1 MKRKHFRIHPTVC
14 FLYGCLFVLL
24 AGCRKPETDIGL
36 GLQPDSEL
44 LDVVFTDTATVEL
57 ATFIEDSLRTSRL
70 STGLVGHVFVP
81 DFCQLNAS
89 VATQLRL
96 SATDVNFGPNA
107 VADSMFL
114 QLHYTGDHY
123 GRLTPMAFSVQPLA
137 DSLSVSED
145 LYSNAVV
152 TTTGDEWVSW
162 SAGPLELRPQSDVV
176 LTEDTLPPTLR
187 IPLRLDVAQTILDLD
202 TTTFDNNAAWFEHL
216 QGLLI
221 QRSETGGGV
230 VAFDTNSGLS
240 VMRIHYHNDNDTSA
254 YDFLISPLS
263 ARVNLFQHEYV
274 GALDVVAGNPDAEFI
289 SGDDNAYVMS
299 ASGSKVRLRFPH
311 LESFVDSAGVVP
323 TVLRA
328 QLVVPV
334 DGSFFDKP
342 IPAQEQLFVQV
353 NRADGTLVPTPD
365 DEPTSPVPVGGA
377 YDSQLDAY
385 VFNLTS
391 TVQGLIKGE
400 FDDGDLYIVSNRSG
414 VSVASA
420 VLRGTEVD
428 NPAKL
433 NLTLGL

>member
-1 MKRKHFRIHPTVC
+1 MKRNHFRIHPTVC
-14 FLYGCLFVLL
+14 FLYGCLFVLF

-70 STGLVGHVFVP
+70 STGLVGQVFVP
-81 DFCQLNAS
+81 DFCQLDAS

-152 TTTGDEWVSW
+152 NTTGDEWVSW

-202 TTTFDNNAAWFEHL
+202 TTTFDNNAAWFEYL

-221 QRSETGGGV
+221 QRSETV
-230 VAFDTNSGLS
+230 V
-240 VMRIHYHNDNDTSA
+240 VWW
-254 YDFLISPLS
+254 
-263 ARVNLFQHEYV
+263 
-274 GALDVVAGNPDAEFI
+274 
-289 SGDDNAYVMS
+289 
-299 ASGSKVRLRFPH
+299 RLT
-311 LESFVDSAGVVP
+311 P
-323 TVLRA
+323 TV
-328 QLVVPV
+328 
-334 DGSFFDKP
+334 G
-342 IPAQEQLFVQV
+342 
-353 NRADGTLVPTPD
+353 
-365 DEPTSPVPVGGA
+365 
-377 YDSQLDAY
+377 
-385 VFNLTS
+385 
-391 TVQGLIKGE
+391 
-400 FDDGDLYIVSNRSG
+400 
-414 VSVASA
+414 
-420 VLRGTEVD
+420 
-428 NPAKL
+428 
-433 NLTLGL
+433 

>member
-1 MKRKHFRIHPTVC
+1 
-14 FLYGCLFVLL
+14 
-24 AGCRKPETDIGL
+24 
-36 GLQPDSEL
+36 
-44 LDVVFTDTATVEL
+44 
-57 ATFIEDSLRTSRL
+57 
-70 STGLVGHVFVP
+70 
-81 DFCQLNAS
+81 
-89 VATQLRL
+89 
-96 SATDVNFGPNA
+96 
-107 VADSMFL
+107 
-114 QLHYTGDHY
+114 
-123 GRLTPMAFSVQPLA
+123 
-137 DSLSVSED
+137 
-145 LYSNAVV
+145 
-152 TTTGDEWVSW
+152 
-162 SAGPLELRPQSDVV
+162 
-176 LTEDTLPPTLR
+176 
-187 IPLRLDVAQTILDLD
+187 
-202 TTTFDNNAAWFEHL
+202 
-216 QGLLI
+216 
-221 QRSETGGGV
+221 
-230 VAFDTNSGLS
+230 
-240 VMRIHYHNDNDTSA
+240 MRIHYHNDNDTSA

-274 GALDVVAGNPDAEFI
+274 GALDVVASNPDAEFV

-365 DEPTSPVPVGGA
+365 DEPTSPVPVDGA
-377 YDSQLDAY
+377 YDPQLDAY

-391 TVQGLIKGE
+391 TVQSLIKGE

>member
-1 MKRKHFRIHPTVC
+1 MRRKPFRIHPTVC
-14 FLYGCLFVLL
+14 FLFGCLLVLF
-24 AGCRKPETDIGL
+24 AGCTKPETDIGL
-36 GLQPDSEL
+36 GLQPESEL

-57 ATFIEDSLRTSRL
+57 VTFVEDSLRTSRL
-70 STGLVGHVFVP
+70 STGLVGQVFVP
-81 DFCQLNAS
+81 DFCQLDAS

-123 GRLTPMAFSVQPLA
+123 GRLTPMSFSVQPLA
-137 DSLSVSED
+137 DSLSVSAD
-145 LYSNAVV
+145 LYSNATIE
-152 TTTGDEWVSW
+152 TTEDEWVDW
-162 SAGPLELRPQSDVV
+162 SAGPLDLRPTSEVI

-202 TTTFDNNAAWFEHL
+202 TTTFDNNAAWFDHL

-221 QRSETGGGV
+221 QRSTTGGGV

-240 VMRIHYHNDNDTSA
+240 VLRIHYHNDNDTLA

-263 ARVNLFQHEYV
+263 ARVNLFEHEFV
-274 GALDVVAGNPDAEFI
+274 GALGLAANNPAEEFVPGN
-289 SGDDNAYVMS
+289 DNVYVMS

-311 LESFVDSAGVVP
+311 LESFVDSAGVLP

-334 DGSFFDKP
+334 DGSFSDKP

-353 NRADGTLVPTPD
+353 KRADGTLVPTPD
-365 DEPTSPVPVGGA
+365 DEQSSPVPVGGA
-377 YDSQLDAY
+377 YDAQLDAY

-391 TVQGLIKGE
+391 TVQRLIKGE

-414 VSVASA
+414 VSVASV
-420 VLRGTEVD
+420 VLRGTGVD

-433 NLTLGL
+433 NLTLGQ